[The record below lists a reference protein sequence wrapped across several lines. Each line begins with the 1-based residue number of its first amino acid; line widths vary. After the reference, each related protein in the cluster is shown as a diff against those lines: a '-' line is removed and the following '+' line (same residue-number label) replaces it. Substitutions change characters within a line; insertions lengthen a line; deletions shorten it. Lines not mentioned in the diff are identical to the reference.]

1 MRFLRKIAATD
12 KLFGFI
18 YRILGLNPHSETL
31 LKKNFKAPWLNV
43 IAYCQLDLFIKYSH
57 ICLLQLISI
66 VSHKSEKLLLH
77 LFVNIP
83 FMQQNWLY
91 AFSFLLT
98 IWYMKKGLLD
108 LKYFV
113 YNVMCAI
120 YEFEKFQQSSPFTVL
135 ASSFIFTLN
144 FLQRAHLWAGQE
156 NKSSSYQVAS
166 RVIVQSSL
174 TNKRNSSTTEPSFW
188 EMTYSINFL
197 II

>member
-120 YEFEKFQQSSPFTVL
+120 YEIWKISAVITLHCLGIIIHLHTKLSSKS
-135 ASSFIFTLN
+135 ASLS
-144 FLQRAHLWAGQE
+144 WAR
-156 NKSSSYQVAS
+156 K
-166 RVIVQSSL
+166 
-174 TNKRNSSTTEPSFW
+174 
-188 EMTYSINFL
+188 
-197 II
+197 